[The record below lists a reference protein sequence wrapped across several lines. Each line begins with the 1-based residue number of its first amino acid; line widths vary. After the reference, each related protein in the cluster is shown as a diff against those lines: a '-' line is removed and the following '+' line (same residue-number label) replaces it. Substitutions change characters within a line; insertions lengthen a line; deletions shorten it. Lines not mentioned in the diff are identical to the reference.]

1 MTKIDIDSLFDLTAV
16 REELRLSQSEL
27 AALLGVSPRTIQS
40 NEQGWRKP
48 SSALEKSILLLLIA
62 SRQGEDFTSH
72 TCYNTLDCGPE
83 TCDQCLIHR
92 SRQGHLC
99 WLLTGN
105 MCKGRRLYNWQDKKQ
120 VCGECLFLQTL
131 LRGKVAHPD
140 PD

>member
-1 MTKIDIDSLFDLTAV
+1 MTKIDSLFDLTAV

-48 SSALEKSILLLLIA
+48 SPALERSILLLLIA
-62 SRQGEDFTSH
+62 WRQGEDFSSH
-72 TCYNTLDCGPE
+72 ACHKTVDCDPE
-83 TCDQCLIHR
+83 MCNQCLVHR

-99 WLLTGN
+99 WFLTGN
-105 MCKGRRLYNWQDKKQ
+105 VCKGSRLCNWQDKKQ

-131 LRGKVAHPD
+131 LRGKVAEPD
-140 PD
+140 PA